1 MPERNIMKFKQ
12 YSVVGLSILLLALT
26 YACKNNDSGK
36 FVGTALDPLT
46 DPAKVDTTKYNAEYL
61 LYSTI
66 KINNVLP
73 LESKF
78 ADFKKV
84 IGKPDS
90 VVNFNPDTECQFY
103 EEPYQYIY
111 FQGSMFFLVND
122 SARIGVIDFRRRPDL
137 ELASP
142 AITLNGKTT
151 LDDIQ
156 KLFPKAVSKIRT
168 IDTPGF
174 NNLRMIDIGASKAYV
189 DEWWILGF
197 EGDKLV
203 RVELYSSC

>member
-1 MPERNIMKFKQ
+1 MNFKQ
-12 YSVVGLSILLLALT
+12 YSAVCLSILLLAAIF
-26 YACKNNDSGK
+26 ACNNHDSGK

-61 LYSTI
+61 LYSTV

-78 ADFKKV
+78 ADFIKV

-90 VVNFNPDTECQFY
+90 VVNFKPDTECQFY
-103 EEPYQYIY
+103 EEPYQNIY

-122 SARIGVIDFRRRPDL
+122 SARIGNIDFRRRPNL
-137 ELASP
+137 ELTSP

-151 LDDIQ
+151 LDDIRR
-156 KLFPKAVSKIRT
+156 LFPKAVSKIRK
-168 IDTPGF
+168 IDSPGF
-174 NNLRMIDIGASKAYV
+174 NNLRMIDIGASKAYA

-203 RVELYSSC
+203 SVALYSSC